1 MWRSPA
7 GGPRATGT
15 DDDPSNDR
23 NARSRLGGTAT
34 LPDANTL
41 PAQTRVL
48 VVEDD
53 ESHALAV
60 GVGLEREGFEV
71 VSVADGASALRAVE
85 TFDPDVVLLD
95 VMLPGMSGIDVC
107 RHLREAG
114 SATPVIMVSARSE
127 ELDVVVAMEVGADDY
142 VAKPY
147 RMRELV
153 ARIRAVLRRG
163 HLRPARA
170 GAAEV
175 TADESALEVG
185 DVVLDADRHE
195 VRVRGE
201 VVDLPLRE
209 FRLLEELMR
218 NAGLLLTRETLLER
232 VWGFDFEGDPKIL
245 STLVNRLRAR
255 IEEDPD
261 NPVRIVTIRGLGY
274 RFERPRKS
282 REGGATPAASVT
294 T

>member
-1 MWRSPA
+1 VPA
-7 GGPRATGT
+7 K
-15 DDDPSNDR
+15 
-23 NARSRLGGTAT
+23 
-34 LPDANTL
+34 
-41 PAQTRVL
+41 TRVL

-71 VSVADGASALRAVE
+71 VSVADGAGALRAVE
-85 TFDPDVVLLD
+85 TFEPDVVLLD
-95 VMLPGMSGIDVC
+95 VMLPGISGIDVC
-107 RHLREAG
+107 RHLRELG
-114 SATPVIMVSARSE
+114 SAIPVIMVSARSE

-163 HLRPARA
+163 HLRPARTAAVETAA
-170 GAAEV
+170 G
-175 TADESALEVG
+175 ESLGAIEVG
-185 DVVLDADRHE
+185 DVVLDTDRHE

-274 RFERPRKS
+274 RFERPR
-282 REGGATPAASVT
+282 RAATLTS
-294 T
+294 

>member
-1 MWRSPA
+1 VGRP
-7 GGPRATGT
+7 T
-15 DDDPSNDR
+15 
-23 NARSRLGGTAT
+23 T
-34 LPDANTL
+34 LSEPNVAP

-60 GVGLEREGFEV
+60 GVGLEREGFAV
-71 VSVADGASALRAVE
+71 VSVADGVAALGAVDS
-85 TFDPDVVLLD
+85 FSPDVVLLD
-95 VMLPGMSGIDVC
+95 MMLPGMSGIDIC
-107 RHLREAG
+107 RRIRESG
-114 SATPVIMVSARSE
+114 SSIPVIMVSARSE

-163 HLRPARA
+163 HLRSARSTVEEPVDEA
-170 GAAEV
+170 PLGAI
-175 TADESALEVG
+175 EVG
-185 DVVLDADRHE
+185 DVLLDADRHE
-195 VRVRGE
+195 VRVRGD

-274 RFERPRKS
+274 RYERPRRP
-282 REGGATPAASVT
+282 RELAASG
-294 T
+294 

>member
-1 MWRSPA
+1 
-7 GGPRATGT
+7 
-15 DDDPSNDR
+15 
-23 NARSRLGGTAT
+23 
-34 LPDANTL
+34 
-41 PAQTRVL
+41 VL

-60 GVGLEREGFEV
+60 GVGLEHEGFAV
-71 VSVADGASALRAVE
+71 VSVGDGLGALGAIE
-85 TFDPDVVLLD
+85 SFCPDVVLLD
-95 VMLPGMSGIDVC
+95 VMLPGLSGIDIC
-107 RHLREAG
+107 RRMRESG
-114 SATPVIMVSARSE
+114 SQIPVIMVSARSE

-153 ARIRAVLRRG
+153 ARIRAVLRRSK
-163 HLRPARA
+163 LRPARPEPEDTVDDPA
-170 GAAEV
+170 SGAI
-175 TADESALEVG
+175 EVG
-185 DVVLDADRHE
+185 DVLLDPDRHE

-255 IEEDPD
+255 IEPDPD
-261 NPVRIVTIRGLGY
+261 NPTRIVTIRGHGN
-274 RFERPRKS
+274 RFERPRRP
-282 REGGATPAASVT
+282 REGGATPAVSVT
-294 T
+294 S

>member
-1 MWRSPA
+1 M
-7 GGPRATGT
+7 
-15 DDDPSNDR
+15 
-23 NARSRLGGTAT
+23 
-34 LPDANTL
+34 
-41 PAQTRVL
+41 
-48 VVEDD
+48 
-53 ESHALAV
+53 
-60 GVGLEREGFEV
+60 
-71 VSVADGASALRAVE
+71 SVADGHSALAAIE
-85 TFDPDVVLLD
+85 SFGPDVVLLD
-95 VMLPGMSGIDVC
+95 VMLPGLSGIDVC
-107 RHLREAG
+107 RRMRETG
-114 SATPVIMVSARSE
+114 SSTPVIMVSARSE

-153 ARIRAVLRRG
+153 ARIRAVMRRG
-163 HLRPARA
+163 HLRQARSEPEEVFVEDPAS
-170 GAAEV
+170 GAI
-175 TADESALEVG
+175 EVG
-185 DVVLDADRHE
+185 DVLLDPDRHE

-218 NAGLLLTRETLLER
+218 NAGLLLMRETLLER

-255 IEEDPD
+255 IEPDPD

-274 RFERPRKS
+274 RFERPRRP
-282 REGGATPAASVT
+282 RESGAASGVPAT

>member
-1 MWRSPA
+1 
-7 GGPRATGT
+7 
-15 DDDPSNDR
+15 
-23 NARSRLGGTAT
+23 
-34 LPDANTL
+34 
-41 PAQTRVL
+41 
-48 VVEDD
+48 
-53 ESHALAV
+53 
-60 GVGLEREGFEV
+60 
-71 VSVADGASALRAVE
+71 VADGISALGAIDN
-85 TFDPDVVLLD
+85 FNPDVLLLD

-107 RHLREAG
+107 RRLREAG
-114 SATPVIMVSARSE
+114 SSIPVIMVSARSE

-163 HLRPARA
+163 HLRPAR
-170 GAAEV
+170 
-175 TADESALEVG
+175 TADEPEEEASLGAIEVG
-185 DVVLDADRHE
+185 DVVLDPDRHE
-195 VRVRGE
+195 VRVRGA

-232 VWGFDFEGDPKIL
+232 VWGFEFEGDPKIL

-274 RFERPRKS
+274 RYERPRRP
-282 REGGATPAASVT
+282 REGGSTPAVAVT
-294 T
+294 G

>member
-1 MWRSPA
+1 M
-7 GGPRATGT
+7 
-15 DDDPSNDR
+15 
-23 NARSRLGGTAT
+23 
-34 LPDANTL
+34 
-41 PAQTRVL
+41 L

-60 GVGLEREGFEV
+60 GVGLEREGFTV
-71 VSVADGASALRAVE
+71 VSVADGHRALSAIEQFA
-85 TFDPDVVLLD
+85 PDVVLLD
-95 VMLPGMSGIDVC
+95 VMLPGLSGIDVC
-107 RHLREAG
+107 RRMRESG
-114 SATPVIMVSARSE
+114 SSTPVIMVSARSE

-170 GAAEV
+170 EAEDTLEELASGAM
-175 TADESALEVG
+175 EVG
-185 DVVLDADRHE
+185 DVLLDPDRHE

-232 VWGFDFEGDPKIL
+232 VWGYDFDGDPKIL

-255 IEEDPD
+255 IEPDPD
-261 NPVRIVTIRGLGY
+261 NPARIVTIRGLGY
-274 RFERPRKS
+274 RFERPRRP
-282 REGGATPAASVT
+282 RENGAAPATSVGS
-294 T
+294 